1 MKIGLVLAGGGGK
14 GAYELG
20 VWKALRELNLT
31 KYISVFS
38 GTSIGAFNSVLFAM
52 DEMEKAEKLW
62 EEVTMEKLVP
72 VSKTELI
79 KRGIGL
85 YIGGKNLQ
93 LAKKFLTDKLEHGAI
108 SNDGAVEM
116 VEKYLDFDKI
126 KENGRICYA
135 ACTKLPNL
143 NTKYFRINDYDN
155 ETAKKIVLAS
165 ASLPLIYDS
174 TEIFGEKYIDGGIA
188 DNVPI
193 QPVYGEG
200 CDIIIVVLL
209 SKDVQIDRS
218 LYPNSSLIII
228 SPENLSENTIT
239 GTLNLDT
246 AAKRIRIIEG
256 YNDTINKIDPII
268 KLIKF
273 VNKKEEEIKNP
284 TLYKTYK
291 YLKDIKIE
299 TEGRLVILTNYNNML
314 KEILKKDEI
323 AAMKAR
329 DKARVSVLRLV
340 NSEIKAYEVNNRE
353 DIPDENVIK
362 IIEKSIKQTKEALEY
377 AVKANNEEKIAEGKF
392 ALEVLTPYLPKQLT
406 EEEVN
411 AMLKEIITKGNYTA
425 KDMGKIMKEIMP
437 MVNGK
442 FDRAKINPMVKNI
455 LS

>member
-256 YNDTINKIDPII
+256 YNDTINKIGPII

-291 YLKDIKIE
+291 YLKDIK
-299 TEGRLVILTNYNNML
+299 N
-314 KEILKKDEI
+314 K
-323 AAMKAR
+323 
-329 DKARVSVLRLV
+329 
-340 NSEIKAYEVNNRE
+340 
-353 DIPDENVIK
+353 
-362 IIEKSIKQTKEALEY
+362 IEKT
-377 AVKANNEEKIAEGKF
+377 
-392 ALEVLTPYLPKQLT
+392 
-406 EEEVN
+406 
-411 AMLKEIITKGNYTA
+411 
-425 KDMGKIMKEIMP
+425 
-437 MVNGK
+437 
-442 FDRAKINPMVKNI
+442 KINKKGKNKI
-455 LS
+455 R

>member
-291 YLKDIKIE
+291 YLKDIK
-299 TEGRLVILTNYNNML
+299 N
-314 KEILKKDEI
+314 K
-323 AAMKAR
+323 
-329 DKARVSVLRLV
+329 
-340 NSEIKAYEVNNRE
+340 
-353 DIPDENVIK
+353 
-362 IIEKSIKQTKEALEY
+362 IEKT
-377 AVKANNEEKIAEGKF
+377 
-392 ALEVLTPYLPKQLT
+392 
-406 EEEVN
+406 
-411 AMLKEIITKGNYTA
+411 
-425 KDMGKIMKEIMP
+425 
-437 MVNGK
+437 
-442 FDRAKINPMVKNI
+442 KINKKGKNRI
-455 LS
+455 R